1 MVQSK
6 GIGMA
11 FDGEGLAYYYKD
23 LEKASWW
30 KSQNANWNTALSEA
44 ITANKNYIDAK
55 VGDILNSQE
64 THISRLTYLIIQNA
78 KRGQDFWDEEK
89 RALNDY
95 MFNDHEKTRHYAKV
109 IVEWS
114 PVGYTRKFNYGVLIT
129 KTNMFTADQIQAVAD
144 GAAKNQAIIQGY
156 SRH

>member
-1 MVQSK
+1 MILSSFCGSESNFYFRSLDKSGFDSTMVQSK

-55 VGDILNSQE
+55 VGDLLNS
-64 THISRLTYLIIQNA
+64 
-78 KRGQDFWDEEK
+78 
-89 RALNDY
+89 
-95 MFNDHEKTRHYAKV
+95 
-109 IVEWS
+109 
-114 PVGYTRKFNYGVLIT
+114 
-129 KTNMFTADQIQAVAD
+129 
-144 GAAKNQAIIQGY
+144 
-156 SRH
+156 

>member
-1 MVQSK
+1 MIRFSFCGSKSNFYIRSLDKSGFDSTMVQSK

-55 VGDILNSQE
+55 VGDLLNS
-64 THISRLTYLIIQNA
+64 
-78 KRGQDFWDEEK
+78 
-89 RALNDY
+89 
-95 MFNDHEKTRHYAKV
+95 
-109 IVEWS
+109 
-114 PVGYTRKFNYGVLIT
+114 
-129 KTNMFTADQIQAVAD
+129 
-144 GAAKNQAIIQGY
+144 
-156 SRH
+156 

>member
-1 MVQSK
+1 MRARKFIITIIDESLIMIGSSLCGSKSNFYFRSLDKSGFDSTMVQSK

-55 VGDILNSQE
+55 VGDLLNS
-64 THISRLTYLIIQNA
+64 
-78 KRGQDFWDEEK
+78 
-89 RALNDY
+89 
-95 MFNDHEKTRHYAKV
+95 
-109 IVEWS
+109 
-114 PVGYTRKFNYGVLIT
+114 
-129 KTNMFTADQIQAVAD
+129 
-144 GAAKNQAIIQGY
+144 
-156 SRH
+156 